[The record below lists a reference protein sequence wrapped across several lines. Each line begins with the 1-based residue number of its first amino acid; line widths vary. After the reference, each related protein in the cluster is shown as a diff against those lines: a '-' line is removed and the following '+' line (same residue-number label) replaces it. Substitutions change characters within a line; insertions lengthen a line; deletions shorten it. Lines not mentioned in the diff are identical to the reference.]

1 MSKMREWVQ
10 TWLRIS
16 VGITAGLLLLA
27 AVAVGQ
33 AATEMP
39 KSQAAQTAP
48 PAVQG
53 QQLCS
58 PGAGICKVV
67 QDSPGLTAPAKT
79 NGQSTI
85 DFPGTKQPAKARK
98 QSNPKS
104 E

>member
-79 NGQSTI
+79 NGQATI